1 MLPLMLQHT
10 AEPTSMDIDSRRWL
24 ESLRGPFADDAR
36 ARLRSLLLRAARFE
50 LERRRRSLEHLSDVE
65 LDAMATRAAD
75 DALTTILE
83 GLETF
88 PGTSRFTTW
97 AYKFVLDEAAVKA
110 RRCAWGDREILLD
123 ATIPQGIV
131 EGDPAALELVAAMQT
146 VLTPHER
153 TIASALAFHGVPID
167 VLSERL
173 DTTRGALYAA
183 LQSARLKLRVAL
195 AVDAP
200 AH

>member
-1 MLPLMLQHT
+1 MLPLMLQQSPQPT
-10 AEPTSMDIDSRRWL
+10 AVDLDSRRWL

-50 LERRRRSLEHLSDVE
+50 LERRRRSLAHLSEIEVDE
-65 LDAMATRAAD
+65 MASCAAN
-75 DALTTILE
+75 DALATVLE

-97 AYKFVLDEAAVKA
+97 AYKFVLHETAVKA
-110 RRCAWGDREILLD
+110 RRRAWGDREIVLD
-123 ATIPQGIV
+123 ASIPQGVV
-131 EGDPAALELVAAMQT
+131 ESDPAAVELVTAIQT
-146 VLTPHER
+146 VLSPQER

-167 VLSERL
+167 VLAERL
-173 DTTRGALYAA
+173 DTTRGALYAV
-183 LQSARLKLRVAL
+183 LHDARRKLRVAL